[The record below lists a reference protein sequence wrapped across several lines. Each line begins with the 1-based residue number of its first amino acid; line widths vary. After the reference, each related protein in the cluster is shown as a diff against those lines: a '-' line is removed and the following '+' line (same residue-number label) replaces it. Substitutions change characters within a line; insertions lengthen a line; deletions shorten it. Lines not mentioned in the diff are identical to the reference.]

1 MLWCTAVEQY
11 VFHAKISK
19 GSGRKLCIYIPK
31 EVEDKIRHLHGREV
45 IIVVIKPD
53 A

>member
-1 MLWCTAVEQY
+1 MEQY

-19 GSGRKLCIYIPK
+19 GSGKKLCIYIAK
-31 EVEDKIRHLHGREV
+31 EVEDKIRHLHGQEV
-45 IIVVIKPD
+45 IVVVIKPD

>member
-1 MLWCTAVEQY
+1 MEQY

-19 GSGRKLCIYIPK
+19 GSGKKLCIYIPK
-31 EVEDKIRHLHGREV
+31 EIEDKMRRLHGQKV
-45 IIVVIKPD
+45 IVIVIKPD

>member
-1 MLWCTAVEQY
+1 MEQY

-19 GSGRKLCIYIPK
+19 GSGKKLCIYIPK
-31 EVEDKIRHLHGREV
+31 EIEDKMRHLHGQKV
-45 IIVVIKPD
+45 IVIVIKSD

>member
-1 MLWCTAVEQY
+1 VEQY

-19 GSGRKLCIYIPK
+19 GSGKKLCIYIPK
-31 EVEDKIRHLHGREV
+31 DIEKKIKHLHGEEV
-45 IIVVIKPD
+45 IVVVIRPD

>member
-1 MLWCTAVEQY
+1 MEQY

-19 GSGRKLCIYIPK
+19 GSGKKLCIYIPR
-31 EVEDKIRHLHGREV
+31 EVEDKMRHLHGHEV
-45 IIVVIKPD
+45 IVIVIKSD

>member
-1 MLWCTAVEQY
+1 MEQY

-19 GSGRKLCIYIPK
+19 GSGKKLCIYIPK
-31 EVEDKIRHLHGREV
+31 DIEEKIRHLHGQEV
-45 IIVVIKPD
+45 VVIVIKPD